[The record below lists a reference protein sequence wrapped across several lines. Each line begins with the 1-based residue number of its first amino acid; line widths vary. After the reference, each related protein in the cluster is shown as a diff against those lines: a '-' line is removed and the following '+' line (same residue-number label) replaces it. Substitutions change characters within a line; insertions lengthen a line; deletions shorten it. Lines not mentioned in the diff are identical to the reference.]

1 MCRAFEQH
9 QARILPTSQNPGG
22 AINQQI
28 LQPVPE
34 PIREPR
40 INLLENFVGIFCQSD
55 STYILVT
62 TSTVSNRSISSRLH
76 WSSIIMV
83 CTIIGEKLSS
93 S

>member
-40 INLLENFVGIFCQSD
+40 INLLENFVGI
-55 STYILVT
+55 
-62 TSTVSNRSISSRLH
+62 
-76 WSSIIMV
+76 
-83 CTIIGEKLSS
+83 
-93 S
+93 